1 MSMRRA
7 VARPDGAPDLMD
19 EVRAYEQS
27 TTLSEAQRVVLR
39 LHDVFLLDPGGLTE
53 AARAEAL
60 EHFSP
65 AQIVELAFKFFH
77 WSTNRPVVTLGIDA
91 PHDPK
96 RLTGFQY
103 GPNGEY
109 IVHGPLT

>member
-7 VARPDGAPDLMD
+7 VARPAGSGDLMG
-19 EVRAYEQS
+19 EVLAYER
-27 TTLSEAQRVVLR
+27 SEALSGSQRVALR
-39 LHDVFLLDPGGLTE
+39 LHDAFLLNPGGLGA

-65 AQIVELAFKFFH
+65 TQMVELAFKFFH

-91 PHDPK
+91 PHDAN
-96 RLTGFQY
+96 RLTSFHY
-103 GPNGEY
+103 GENGEY
-109 IVHGPLT
+109 IVHQAQD